1 MSNPSPENIHSS
13 MLPPVDTKEDKP
25 RKRSKFQKLIITR
38 DFQQGRRNPGR
49 VGRRGGN
56 VKSLQGRR
64 IVSECRCVFFRD
76 SGTFRLS
83 CGVFRPSANRK
94 TKTLLETE
102 TNTKKIKNT
111 DNNEE

>member
-56 VKSLQGRR
+56 VKPLQGRR
-64 IVSECRCVFFRD
+64 IVSECRCVCSFGILERFDYLAAFF
-76 SGTFRLS
+76 GQVQTGKQNPYLKP
-83 CGVFRPSANRK
+83 RPILK
-94 TKTLLETE
+94 
-102 TNTKKIKNT
+102 
-111 DNNEE
+111 